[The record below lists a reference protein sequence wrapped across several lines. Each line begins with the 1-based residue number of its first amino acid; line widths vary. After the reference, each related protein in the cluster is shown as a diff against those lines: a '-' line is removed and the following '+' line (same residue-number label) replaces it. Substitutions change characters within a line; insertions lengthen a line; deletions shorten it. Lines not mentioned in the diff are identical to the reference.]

1 MARYRK
7 IPTVIEAEPYKPG
20 MEDGEDELTLAQAKE
35 LGIDQ
40 IMIDWYSGAVQESGG
55 TFAMPYLIY
64 AGLTG
69 KHYIEPGALIITES
83 DGFKYCF
90 NKKAFESI
98 FEPAPGA
105 ALARE
110 MKEARIR
117 LQDLEKAYAAMGQFI
132 PAKKELIGGFRARLE
147 AGEAT
152 QQLFNEIMA
161 ARISE

>member
-7 IPTVIEAEPYKPG
+7 IPVVVEAEPYRPG
-20 MEDGEDELTLAQAKE
+20 MEDGEDKLTEAQAKE
-35 LGIDQ
+35 LKIDH
-40 IMIDWYSGAVQESGG
+40 IMQDWYSGVVQKCDIPFS
-55 TFAMPYLIY
+55 MPYINLPE
-64 AGLTG
+64 G
-69 KHYIEPGALIITES
+69 KHYIAPGDVIVTGS
-83 DGFKYCF
+83 DGFRF
-90 NKKAFESI
+90 VFTRKAFESL

-117 LQDLEKAYAAMGQFI
+117 LQDLEKAYDAMGRFI
-132 PAKKELIGGFRARLE
+132 PEKKELIGGFRVRLE

-152 QQLFNEIMA
+152 QQLCKEIMA